1 MTVTAGLIYLSAAL
15 LSITGVIHGGDVDQD
30 LQIWGKEGQNATM
43 ACSHKKDATY
53 YQMYWFR
60 QLPGKRMEQI
70 VFTTTSPPHQ
80 YFPSFSED
88 KFPAERQ
95 SVQNGSLTVVKL
107 LPADGGVYYCSS
119 VSVKVTQTPADLF
132 YTPGDTA
139 RINCSHDESKYD
151 QILWYKKTNGT
162 QMQLLG
168 YMYYTKGYPEDKV
181 NVTFEG
187 GASKDQNCTLI
198 IEKVDLSSSA
208 VYFCAASLHG
218 ALHHCSSVQKPPLHY
233 SPQTPAPGSLTPPLS
248 ADPTSVQS
256 ARERR
261 HRETDQD
268 IMIRILLLL
277 LCFCQSLSYEVHQH
291 PPSILGSPES
301 TQVISCNHSV
311 STFTVILWYQVPT
324 GDSKLDL
331 IGYIQYKR
339 PDVEEKHRPHF
350 NITGDGSKRSELH
363 VLKLR
368 QEDDSGVFYCAASTQ

>member
-1 MTVTAGLIYLSAAL
+1 MTITAGLIYVSAAL

-53 YQMYWFR
+53 FQMYWFR
-60 QLPGKRMEQI
+60 QLPGKRMEQ
-70 VFTTTSPPHQ
+70 VVLTTTSPPYD
-80 YFPSFSED
+80 YFPGFS
-88 KFPAERQ
+88 
-95 SVQNGSLTVVKL
+95 
-107 LPADGGVYYCSS
+107 SS

-139 RINCSHDESKYD
+139 RINCSHDESRYD

-181 NVTFEG
+181 NMTFEG

-198 IEKVDLSSSA
+198 LEKVDLSSSA
-208 VYFCAASLHG
+208 VYFCAASLH
-218 ALHHCSSVQKPPLHY
+218 
-233 SPQTPAPGSLTPPLS
+233 

-277 LCFCQSLSYEVHQH
+277 LRFCQSLSYEVHQH

-311 STFTVILWYQVPT
+311 STLNVILWYQVPT

-339 PDVEEKHRPHF
+339 DVLEEKHKPHF

-368 QEDDSGVFYCAASTQ
+368 QEDSGVFYCAASTQ

>member
-1 MTVTAGLIYLSAAL
+1 MICVCCFALS
-15 LSITGVIHGGDVDQD
+15 LS
-30 LQIWGKEGQNATM
+30 L
-43 ACSHKKDATY
+43 
-53 YQMYWFR
+53 
-60 QLPGKRMEQI
+60 
-70 VFTTTSPPHQ
+70 
-80 YFPSFSED
+80 FS
-88 KFPAERQ
+88 
-95 SVQNGSLTVVKL
+95 G
-107 LPADGGVYYCSS
+107 SS
-119 VSVKVTQTPADLF
+119 VSVKVTQTQADLF

-168 YMYYTKGYPEDKV
+168 YMYYTKGTPEDKV
-181 NVTFEG
+181 NVSFEG

-198 IEKVDLSSSA
+198 IEKVDLSS
-208 VYFCAASLHG
+208 
-218 ALHHCSSVQKPPLHY
+218 
-233 SPQTPAPGSLTPPLS
+233 T
-248 ADPTSVQS
+248 DPTSVQS

-311 STFTVILWYQVPT
+311 STFYVILWYQVPT

-339 PDVEEKHRPHF
+339 PDVEEKHKPHF

-368 QEDDSGVFYCAASTQ
+368 QEDDGGVFYCAASTQ